1 MTRTRTLT
9 YTMFLALASL
19 GFPSLSRAV
28 PHADQTRTAAA
39 MLAELSLEELSQ
51 ITISSVSKR
60 DESAFDAPAALYV
73 ITAEQI
79 RLSGV
84 TSIPDALRMA
94 PGVHVARIDVNKW
107 AISIRGFSDRFANKL
122 LVLQDGQ
129 SIYSPF
135 FGGVWWNIQDIMLE
149 DIERIEVIRGS
160 GATLWGSNAVNGVIN
175 IITKSARDTTGGL
188 VSAGGGTFEQGFGAF
203 RYGVKISNDSY
214 IRGYAKYFS
223 RNRQTTADGQDRSG
237 SWDNWSGGMRM
248 DWAPTTESGMILT
261 GNHTSSRSGNTYF
274 DNSSFMGRL
283 KHDFSQTS
291 STTLQVAYNHFELQ
305 PTQDPELRSSEARDT
320 FDLDLQHSFQPH
332 RMHEVLWGIGYRFY
346 NSRSNVTPSLRMQP
360 SNQSNHLPS
369 LFVQDDITL
378 VPERLKLTLGLRLEH
393 SDYTGFELQ
402 PTGRLLFTPNR
413 SNTFWAAV
421 TRAVRNPAQVQ
432 DNIEATVATLPPG
445 SLGPGSPEA
454 RVRVLGSTSLK
465 AESVISGEAGYR
477 SQLTPELLLD
487 LALFYTDYQRL
498 VGMAEAAPSTASGY
512 LVLPYQATN
521 NVKGQAWG
529 TELALAWRPLD
540 MLSLTATYSW
550 LEMRMH
556 SDEPS
561 AFRYKISQIGTS
573 PEQQF
578 GLRSGFKLP
587 GNLQLGLWLRYVD
600 RLQRD
605 NVNDYTE
612 LDASIIWS
620 PVQQLELSL
629 VGQNLLNR
637 YHDEF
642 SGDFFGSPA
651 TRRERGMYGKL
662 TWRF

>member
-1 MTRTRTLT
+1 MIRALTLIT
-9 YTMFLALASL
+9 FLTVASL
-19 GFPSLSRAV
+19 GFSTPSRAT
-28 PHADQTRTAAA
+28 PYAGQTQMAATK
-39 MLAELSLEELSQ
+39 LVELSLEELSQ

-79 RLSGV
+79 RSSGV
-84 TSIPDALRMA
+84 TSIPDALRLA
-94 PGVHVARIDVNKW
+94 PGVHVARIDANKW

-175 IITKSARDTTGGL
+175 IITKSARDTVGGL
-188 VSAGGGTFEQGFGAF
+188 INAGGGTFEKGFGAF
-203 RYGVKISNDSY
+203 RYGAKVGTDSY
-214 IRGYAKYFS
+214 IRGYAQYFS

-237 SWDNWSGGMRM
+237 GWDNWSGGMRM
-248 DWAPTTESGMILT
+248 DWAPTTGTSLILT
-261 GNHTSSRSGNTYF
+261 GNHTSSRSGDTYF
-274 DNSSFMGRL
+274 DNSSLMGRL
-283 KHDFSQTS
+283 KRDFSQTS
-291 STTLQVAYNHFELQ
+291 SATLQIAYNHFELN
-305 PTQDPELRSSEARDT
+305 PTQEPELRSSEGRDT

-369 LFVQDDITL
+369 LFVQDEITL

-393 SDYTGFELQ
+393 SEYTGYELQ
-402 PTGRLLFTPNR
+402 PTGRLLWTPNR

-465 AESVISGEAGYR
+465 AESVLSGEAGYR
-477 SQLTPELLLD
+477 TQLTPELLLD

-498 VGMAEAAPSTASGY
+498 VGIAEAAPYMASGY
-512 LVLPYQATN
+512 LVLPYQAVN
-521 NVKGQAWG
+521 NAKGQTWG
-529 TELALAWRPLD
+529 TELALTWRPLD
-540 MLSLTATYSW
+540 MVSLTATYSW

-556 SDEPS
+556 SDEPP

-605 NVNDYTE
+605 SVGSYTE
-612 LDASIIWS
+612 LDASIIWN
-620 PVQQLELSL
+620 PVRQLELAL
-629 VGQNLLNR
+629 VGKNLLNK

-642 SGDFFGSPA
+642 SSDLFGFPS
-651 TRRERGMYGKL
+651 TRSERGMYGKL
-662 TWRF
+662 TWKF